1 MKRKASLA
9 LCSIAVVGITTI
21 LDAQQQDPAL
31 LLQRVRDRL
40 LADLENLVR
49 HTCVQTITRTYRRP
63 SGQRLIPM
71 PCPEV
76 LRARA
81 SLAGEPPVQWRDRWR
96 LDVAIAG
103 REIYSWAGAP
113 QFGDGK
119 LAGLMDY
126 GSYANGD
133 FGPLIA
139 GAITGSERTLYKGER
154 VIEGR
159 KLREYTYEVP
169 DFRSHYYFDTD
180 SGEIA
185 VAYDGTLLID
195 PDSSDLV
202 RLTARTAI
210 APAAASLSSACQ
222 IISSVD
228 YERVRMAQRDV
239 LIPRKTEVRMVDR
252 LGGESVIVTSYAS
265 CREYLGESVIRFDQS
280 AEEPRKPDQRRGE
293 TAPLPDGL
301 TFRCRILTPLD
312 DSAAA
317 GDVVEASLRSPIT
330 ASDGIVLAPR
340 GAHIKGRLIR
350 MLQSLVLVVGF
361 ESRAEAERVYEIRVR
376 FESIERNGR
385 PVPFGA
391 TQTPHSAA
399 LFVPRGLSILP
410 PKAEGAGV
418 FLFRQRNL
426 RVRNIDSEW
435 VTSSP
440 KH

>member
-9 LCSIAVVGITTI
+9 LCSVALVSITAI
-21 LDAQQQDPAL
+21 LHAQQDPDL
-31 LLQRVRDRL
+31 LLQRVRNRL

-49 HTCVQTITRTYRRP
+49 HTCIQAITRTYRR
-63 SGQRLIPM
+63 SSSQRSIPM

-76 LRARA
+76 IRTRA
-81 SLAGEPPVQWRDRWR
+81 SLAGEPPVLWRDRWR

-113 QFGDGK
+113 QFGEGK
-119 LAGLMDY
+119 IADLMDY
-126 GSYANGD
+126 GAYANGD

-139 GAITGSERTLYKGER
+139 GAIAGSGRTVYKGER

-159 KLREYTYEVP
+159 KLWEYTYDVP
-169 DFRSHYYFDTD
+169 DFRSRYYFDTD
-180 SGEIA
+180 SGQIA

-202 RLTARTAI
+202 RLTARTAVS
-210 APAAASLSSACQ
+210 PAGPASSSTCQ
-222 IISSVD
+222 TISSVD

-239 LIPRKTEVRMVDR
+239 LIPRKTEVRMVDNS
-252 LGGESVIVTSYAS
+252 GGESVIVTSYAN
-265 CREYLGESVIRFDQS
+265 CRQYLGESVIRFDES
-280 AEEPRKPDQRRGE
+280 AEQPRNLDQRRSE

-317 GDVVEASLRSPIT
+317 GNVVEASLRSPLT
-330 ASDGIVLAPR
+330 ASDGIVLAPP
-340 GAHIKGRLIR
+340 GARITGRLVR
-350 MLQSLVLVVGF
+350 VFQSLG
-361 ESRAEAERVYEIRVR
+361 VYEIRIR
-376 FESIERNGR
+376 LESIEMKGR
-385 PVPFGA
+385 SIPFGA
-391 TQTPHSAA
+391 AQTPRSAA
-399 LFVPRGLSILP
+399 LSVPRGLATLT
-410 PKAEGAGV
+410 PKAPEGAGV

-440 KH
+440 KR

>member
-1 MKRKASLA
+1 MKRKAALA
-9 LCSIAVVGITTI
+9 LCSIAVVSFTTI
-21 LDAQQQDPAL
+21 LHAQQQDPDL

-49 HTCVQTITRTYRRP
+49 HTCIQTITRTYRRS
-63 SGQRLIPM
+63 SGQRVIPM

-76 LRARA
+76 IRTRA
-81 SLAGEPPVQWRDRWR
+81 SLGGEPPVLWRDRWS

-113 QFGDGK
+113 QFGEGK
-119 LAGLMDY
+119 IADLMDY
-126 GSYANGD
+126 GAYANGD

-139 GAITGSERTLYKGER
+139 GAIAGSGRTVYKGER

-159 KLREYTYEVP
+159 KLWEYTYDVP
-169 DFRSHYYFDTD
+169 DFRSRYYFDTN
-180 SGEIA
+180 SGQIA

-202 RLTARTAI
+202 RLTARTAM
-210 APAAASLSSACQ
+210 SSAGPASSSTCQ

-239 LIPRKTEVRMVDR
+239 LIPRKTEVRLVDNS
-252 LGGESVIVTSYAS
+252 GGESVIVTSYAN
-265 CREYLGESVIRFDQS
+265 CRQYLGESVIRFDES
-280 AEEPRKPDQRRGE
+280 AEETRKLDQRRAE

-317 GDVVEASLRSPIT
+317 GNVVEASLSSPLT
-330 ASDGIVLAPR
+330 ASDGIVLAPP
-340 GAHIKGRLIR
+340 GARITGRLVR
-350 MLQSLVLVVGF
+350 VFQSLG
-361 ESRAEAERVYEIRVR
+361 VYEIRIR
-376 FESIERNGR
+376 LESIEMKGR
-385 PVPFGA
+385 PIPFGA
-391 TQTPHSAA
+391 TQTPRSAA
-399 LFVPRGLSILP
+399 LFAGRLTSLP
-410 PKAEGAGV
+410 PRAPRGAGV

-440 KH
+440 KR